1 MNPVISNLISGSYKG
16 MVKPLLFNF
25 DAETV
30 HNSATLI
37 GKSVG
42 NNPVLKFATKSL
54 FSYSSPKLS
63 KTIDGIEFP
72 NPIGLSAGFDYN
84 GELTGILP
92 AVGFGWHTI
101 GTVTYQ
107 SYQGNPK
114 PRLGRFPDSKAILV
128 NKGLKTW
135 GAEKVIEYLQRQSFS
150 IPTAI
155 SIASTNTHFDSVEEQ
170 LQDIARCFDAFEHS
184 SLNHALYEMNISCPN
199 TFGGEP
205 FTEPARLDVLLTM
218 LDKLSIS
225 KPVYVKMPIDQSEKE
240 TSAMMKVIHGH
251 NIQGLIFGN
260 LTKDHTNPAVTDFDK
275 KQWAVKKG
283 NLSGKPTW
291 ERSLKLLKLA
301 KKEYPARF
309 TLVGTGGIF
318 NGEDAAEKMA
328 AGADLLQL
336 ITGMIFEGPQVIGQI
351 NHHLVH
357 NKLTN

>member
-1 MNPVISNLISGSYKG
+1 MNPVISNLISSSYG
-16 MVKPLLFNF
+16 TVVKPVLFKF

-30 HNSATLI
+30 HNSATSI

-42 NNPVLKFATKSL
+42 KNSVLKSLTSATFAYEHPAL
-54 FSYSSPKLS
+54 E
-63 KTIDGIEFP
+63 KTIDGVTYK
-72 NPIGLSAGFDYN
+72 NPLGLSAGFDYN
-84 GELTGILP
+84 GELTDILP

-101 GTVTYQ
+101 GTVTFQ
-107 SYQGNPK
+107 SYEGNPK

-135 GAEKVIEYLQRQSFS
+135 GAPKVIEHLERKKLT

-155 SIASTNTHFDSVEEQ
+155 SIASTNTHFNSIEEQ
-170 LQDIARCFDAFEHS
+170 LEDIARGFDAFEHS
-184 SLNHALYEMNISCPN
+184 NVGHQLYEMNISCPN

-205 FTEPARLDVLLTM
+205 FTEPGRLDILLTM
-218 LDKLSIS
+218 LDKLKIS
-225 KPVYVKMPIDQSEKE
+225 KPVYVKMPIDQSEDE
-240 TSAMMKVIHGH
+240 TSAMMEVINHH

-260 LTKDHTNPAVTDFDK
+260 LTKDHANPAVTDLDR

-301 KKEYPARF
+301 KKEYPDRF

-318 NGEDAAEKMA
+318 SGKDAAEKMA

-351 NHHLVH
+351 NHHIA
-357 NKLTN
+357 NKK